1 MGLHYCAQGSYL
13 MTDVHASAANSLMQ
27 SARHVTANVHIPIC
41 ITNCLE
47 ILNACSHS
55 YLHLNISHYAECN
68 IPLSCSFSASLI
80 SNCIKNTVQY
90 IFLYISCVKMVR
102 NSQNVT
108 VGFQKLTFANL
119 QYILRTAH
127 SIMYLKQEKSPR
139 FWFNHN
145 EGIQ

>member
-1 MGLHYCAQGSYL
+1 MFVPLP
-13 MTDVHASAANSLMQ
+13 ANSLMQ
-27 SARHVTANVHIPIC
+27 SARHVTANVHITIY

-47 ILNACSHS
+47 SLNACSHS
-55 YLHLNISHYAECN
+55 YPHLNISHYAVHS
-68 IPLSCSFSASLI
+68 ISLSGFFPASLI

-90 IFLYISCVKMVR
+90 IFLYISCVRLVH

-108 VGFQKLTFANL
+108 VGFQKLSFAHL

-139 FWFNHN
+139 F
-145 EGIQ
+145 